1 MAHAM
6 KSRGSEVKMDKKS
19 DGRCDILIL
28 ETGHALSLRMIF
40 LEKTAKMQN
49 HLTTLPLPHKQ
60 RAEQMVVR

>member
-1 MAHAM
+1 
-6 KSRGSEVKMDKKS
+6 MDKKS